1 MVPAT
6 ETRSGI
12 RLVIADIDGT
22 LVTTQKLLT
31 PRSIQAVHRLREA
44 NIIFGV
50 TTGRPP
56 AGVKMLIPP
65 LPALRFIAGFNG
77 GVVVNRDFLIF
88 KENLLESS
96 TAEEVLQIILSHGL
110 DAWLYTDKDWFV
122 RDPEAYRVDR
132 EEQTVQFPPT
142 VVPAFDG
149 RFHNVTKVVGISR
162 DYDAVARCEK
172 AVQERFGTRVS
183 AARSQ
188 PYYLDVTDPR
198 ANKGEVVTIAS
209 QFFGV
214 PLSDIATIGD
224 MTNDITM
231 FRKSGVSIAMG
242 NATSE
247 VRKAATYVT
256 SSNDEE
262 GFAAAVDN
270 FILPREGASAA

>member
-6 ETRSGI
+6 ETCSGI

-31 PRSIQAVHRLREA
+31 PRSIEAVWSLGEA

-77 GVVVNRDFLIF
+77 GVVVNRDFLMF
-88 KENLLESS
+88 KENLLDSS
-96 TAEEVLQIILSHGL
+96 TAQEAVQIVLECGL

-122 RDPEAYRVDR
+122 RDPQAYRVDR
-132 EEQTVQFPPT
+132 ETKTVQFAPT
-142 VVPAFDG
+142 VVSSFDG
-149 RFHNVTKVVGISR
+149 RFNNVTKIVGISQN
-162 DYDAVARCEK
+162 YDAVAHCEQ
-172 AVQERFGTRVS
+172 AVQDRFGTRVS
-183 AARSQ
+183 ASRSQ
-188 PYYLDVTDPR
+188 PYYLDVTNPL
-198 ANKGEVVTIAS
+198 ANKGEVVTIAA
-209 QFFGV
+209 QFFKV
-214 PLSDIATIGD
+214 PLSQIATIGD

-231 FRKSGVSIAMG
+231 FRKSGMSIAMG

-247 VRKAATYVT
+247 VRKAATHVT

-270 FILPREGASAA
+270 FILPQEGLSAA